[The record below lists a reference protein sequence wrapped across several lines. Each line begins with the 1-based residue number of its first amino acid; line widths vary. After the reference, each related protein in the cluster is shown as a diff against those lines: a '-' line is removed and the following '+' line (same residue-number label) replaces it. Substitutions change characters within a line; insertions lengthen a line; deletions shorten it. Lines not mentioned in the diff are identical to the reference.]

1 MSIKSIST
9 EASNKIWNQSG
20 KHTHSEL
27 DEIIKSVLSSQLAEV
42 IKMAEEILKNKNKEG
57 KFIREEDPASMGR
70 FLHER
75 DGCIRALSDLIDKL
89 KNK

>member
-1 MSIKSIST
+1 MPIEINNMSIKSIST

-42 IKMAEEILKNKNKEG
+42 IKMAEEMD
-57 KFIREEDPASMGR
+57 EEARLNGDGR
-70 FLHER
+70 PSFT
-75 DGCIRALSDLIDKL
+75 DLITKL
-89 KNK
+89 KDNK